1 MTLYVI
7 ITVHTTKEEIM
18 VLTLTIIMMIIGFL
32 LLVLGADMLVK
43 GSSNIAK
50 RFHIPEM
57 LIGLTIVALGTSMPE
72 LVITISS
79 AGKGAT
85 DLIIGNAIG
94 SNICNLL
101 LILGVTATLRTIEI
115 DKDTRRVH
123 LPVAL
128 LSNIAILIMG
138 LGLFRSE
145 QGVISRNDGKILVI
159 LYGLYFLYP
168 ILVELKDIIV
178 SIKEE
183 KKNKDEKRSSFLLS
197 IKVVVIGAVFL
208 KYGGDVVVNEATK
221 IATIYGIS
229 EKVIGLTIVAIG
241 TALPELITSIIASV
255 KGEQGLAVGNLI
267 GSCILNSFLILGTG
281 AIITPLSFSTEF
293 IKNLIFLIFSIVLI
307 MIFCHVGKRNT
318 ITRYN
323 AGILLAMYVIY
334 MFNLI
339 W

>member
-1 MTLYVI
+1 
-7 ITVHTTKEEIM
+7 
-18 VLTLTIIMMIIGFL
+18 
-32 LLVLGADMLVK
+32 
-43 GSSNIAK
+43 
-50 RFHIPEM
+50 
-57 LIGLTIVALGTSMPE
+57 MPE

-101 LILGVTATLRTIEI
+101 LILGVTAILRTIEI

-128 LSNIAILIMG
+128 FSNIAILIMG
-138 LGLFRSE
+138 LGLFKSE
-145 QGVISRNDGKILVI
+145 RDVISRNDGKILVI

-168 ILVELKDIIV
+168 ILVELKDIII

-183 KKNKDEKRSSFLLS
+183 RKNKTEKRSSFLLS
-197 IKVVVIGAVFL
+197 IIVVVIGALLL
-208 KYGGDVVVNEATK
+208 KYGGDIVVDEATK

-229 EKVIGLTIVAIG
+229 ERVIGLTIVAIG

-255 KGEQGLAVGNLI
+255 KGEQGLAIGNLI

-281 AIITPLSFSTEF
+281 AMITPLSFSTEF
-293 IKNLIFLIFSIVLI
+293 IRNLVFLIFSIVLI
-307 MIFCHVGKRNT
+307 MIFCRIGKKNT

-323 AGILLAMYVIY
+323 AGVLLTMYVIY
-334 MFNLI
+334 MFVLLKQ
-339 W
+339 

>member
-1 MTLYVI
+1 
-7 ITVHTTKEEIM
+7 M

-197 IKVVVIGAVFL
+197 IIVVVIGAVFL

>member
-1 MTLYVI
+1 
-7 ITVHTTKEEIM
+7 
-18 VLTLTIIMMIIGFL
+18 
-32 LLVLGADMLVK
+32 
-43 GSSNIAK
+43 
-50 RFHIPEM
+50 
-57 LIGLTIVALGTSMPE
+57 MPE

-101 LILGVTATLRTIEI
+101 LILGATAMLRTIEI

-128 LSNIAILIMG
+128 LSNITILFMG
-138 LGLFRSE
+138 LGFLGSKSN
-145 QGVISRNDGKILVI
+145 VISREDGRILI
-159 LYGLYFLYP
+159 IFYSLYFLYP
-168 ILVELKDIIV
+168 ILVELKDIII

-183 KKNKDEKRSSFLLS
+183 RKNKTEKRSSFILS
-197 IKVVVIGAVFL
+197 ILTIIIGAILL
-208 KYGGDVVVNEATK
+208 KYGGDIVVEEASK
-221 IATIYGIS
+221 IAAIYGIS
-229 EKVIGLTIVAIG
+229 ERVIGLTIVAIG

-255 KGEQGLAVGNLI
+255 KGEQGLALGNLI
-267 GSCILNSFLILGTG
+267 GSCILNSFLILGVG
-281 AIITPLSFSTEF
+281 AIITPRSFSGEF
-293 IKNLIFLIFSIVLI
+293 VKSLALLIASIILI
-307 MIFCHVGKRNT
+307 MMFSYVGKRNT

-323 AGILLAMYVIY
+323 AGILLIMYVIY

>member
-1 MTLYVI
+1 
-7 ITVHTTKEEIM
+7 M
-18 VLTLTIIMMIIGFL
+18 VLTIIIMIIGFL

-79 AGKGAT
+79 AQKGAT

-101 LILGVTATLRTIEI
+101 LILGVTAILRTIEI

-128 LSNIAILIMG
+128 ISNLIILGMG
-138 LGLFRSE
+138 LGLLGSKPDIITRD
-145 QGVISRNDGKILVI
+145 DGKILVL
-159 LYGLYFLYP
+159 LYGIYFLYP
-168 ILVELKDIIV
+168 ILVELKDIVI
-178 SIKEE
+178 SIKKER
-183 KKNKDEKRSSFLLS
+183 KNKTGKKSSFILS
-197 IKVVVIGAVFL
+197 ILAIVIGAVLL
-208 KYGGDVVVNEATK
+208 KYGGDIVVDGASK

-229 EKVIGLTIVAIG
+229 ERVIGLTIVAIG
-241 TALPELITSIIASV
+241 TALPELITSVIASV
-255 KGEQGLAVGNLI
+255 KDEQGLAVGNLI

-281 AIITPLSFSTEF
+281 AIITPLSFSVEF
-293 IKNLIFLIFSIVLI
+293 IRNIVLLLVSILLI
-307 MIFCHVGKRNT
+307 MIFCHVGKKNT
-318 ITRYN
+318 ITRYD
-323 AGILLAMYVIY
+323 AGVLLIIYVIY
-334 MFNLI
+334 MMNLLR
-339 W
+339 

>member
-1 MTLYVI
+1 
-7 ITVHTTKEEIM
+7 M
-18 VLTLTIIMMIIGFL
+18 VLTIIMMIIGFL

-79 AGKGAT
+79 AQKGAT

-101 LILGVTATLRTIEI
+101 LILSATAMLRTIEI

-128 LSNIAILIMG
+128 FSNLAILFMG
-138 LGLFRSE
+138 LGILGGKSD
-145 QGVISRNDGKILVI
+145 VISRDDGKILV
-159 LYGLYFLYP
+159 LMYGIYFLYP
-168 ILVELKDIIV
+168 IIIELKDIII

-183 KKNKDEKRSSFLLS
+183 RRNKTEKRSSFLLS
-197 IKVVVIGAVFL
+197 IIVIIIGAILL
-208 KYGGDVVVNEATK
+208 KYGGDIVVDEASK
-221 IATIYGIS
+221 IAAIYGIS
-229 EKVIGLTIVAIG
+229 ERVIGLTIVAIG
-241 TALPELITSIIASV
+241 TALPELITSIIAAV
-255 KGEQGLAVGNLI
+255 KAEQGLAIGNLI

-281 AIITPLSFSTEF
+281 AIITPLSFSAEF
-293 IKNLIFLIFSIVLI
+293 IVNLGLLIFTIILII
-307 MIFCHVGKRNT
+307 MFCYVGKKNT
-318 ITRYN
+318 ITRYK
-323 AGILLAMYVIY
+323 AGTLLTLYIVYMMY
-334 MFNLI
+334 LLR
-339 W
+339 